1 MLGNVRQVRCKSG
14 KRHAMVSALKQA
26 IEVKDSTLVVQ
37 YEVKA
42 SNGFDANPAYTPYTP
57 LLQIDPTASHDLLA
71 LHIGLDLAARR
82 NSDAHTRAEVCR
94 AQELTCVY
102 TCVPPICA

>member
-1 MLGNVRQVRCKSG
+1 MNALGGLHGPAG

-42 SNGFDANPAYTPYTP
+42 SNGFACDGKPRVA
-57 LLQIDPTASHDLLA
+57 A
-71 LHIGLDLAARR
+71 LARR
-82 NSDAHTRAEVCR
+82 SE
-94 AQELTCVY
+94 TC
-102 TCVPPICA
+102 P